1 MPMRRERND
10 KTSPVSWA
18 DNGLADWRATLITR
32 RAFLAHSAAVSVAAL
47 FGPKIALA
55 VESGLDD
62 ETRWA
67 ILDTV
72 QRHLL
77 PSEPESPGAADIDA
91 LAYLRFVVADPKVDE
106 DERRFI
112 LAGVTW
118 LEDLSVTRMKSSFLD
133 LDAEAREM
141 LLRQVAETPQG
152 ENWISTLLLYLMEA
166 LLTDPAYGGN
176 PGGIGWRWLEHI
188 PGYPRPTA
196 ETIYP
201 RLPI

>member
-1 MPMRRERND
+1 MRRERND

-32 RAFLAHSAAVSVAAL
+32 RAFLAHSAGVSVATL

-77 PSEPESPGAADIDA
+77 PSEPESPGAADINA

-118 LEDLSVTRMKSSFLD
+118 LEDLSVTRMESSFLD
-133 LDAEAREM
+133 LDADARET

-152 ENWISTLLLYLMEA
+152 ENWISTLLLYPMEA

-176 PGGIGWRWLEHI
+176 PGGIGWRWLQHI
-188 PGYPRPTA
+188 TTRYATA
-196 ETIYP
+196 A
-201 RLPI
+201 